1 MWTGTCRSQFGD
13 VLERLPQ
20 PKIGRFNQIQEWD
33 EDYGEAEPGH
43 RHISHLFALHPGNQI
58 SVDKTPELAN
68 AARTTLERRLA
79 HGGGHTGWSR
89 AWIINFW
96 ARLQDGEQA
105 YVNTLET
112 LKQSTLDNLFSNHPP
127 FQIDGKFGGTAGIAE
142 MLLQSHSGAIRLLPA
157 LPKVWPEGYV
167 KGLRARGGFEF
178 DLHWRDRKLV
188 ESRVQSVLGKQCLI
202 YSEEELAVFSHGQQ
216 VEVVRDGNII
226 RFNTEQGKC
235 YQIRPGRRG

>member
-1 MWTGTCRSQFGD
+1 
-13 VLERLPQ
+13 
-20 PKIGRFNQIQEWD
+20 
-33 EDYGEAEPGH
+33 
-43 RHISHLFALHPGNQI
+43 
-58 SVDKTPELAN
+58 
-68 AARTTLERRLA
+68 
-79 HGGGHTGWSR
+79 
-89 AWIINFW
+89 
-96 ARLQDGEQA
+96 
-105 YVNTLET
+105 
-112 LKQSTLDNLFSNHPP
+112 
-127 FQIDGKFGGTAGIAE
+127 

-235 YQIRPGRRG
+235 YQIRPGRRGGLRVECYEKLQNGIVLQTTRDSEGRSMGRHIPCCLPRKNLARKGPW